1 MYRASSHLGICIELL
16 VVAGGI
22 VGIGGPEAEGDV
34 TCRSECEQ
42 GESAIESTHG
52 SNATGFSSGSNSV
65 AVALL
70 AFVD

>member
-1 MYRASSHLGICIELL
+1 MHLGVCFELL
-16 VVAGGI
+16 VIAGGI
-22 VGIGGPEAEGDV
+22 VGIGPFAGGPEAEGDV